1 MIIAKH
7 SFLIKLF
14 YQFNFVNYYKVRNIN
29 MNFEELKSKITDFMK
44 NIELSR
50 NNSTNQKLVEICTHS
65 IMSLN
70 NILQFLEEERNIE
83 VLESYQ
89 EKNELHNEFRPLDNI
104 CSSII
109 NNLSEIDLLL
119 NDDIVKNIK
128 PETINSINYNQLEQ
142 LKKEL
147 NLVIQK
153 AENNMSKQL
162 LSVFS
167 VLRCLNGHN
176 KTLIIIGPNGSGKTS
191 LANYLKKLE
200 SHIKVIPANKPI
212 RATGNISSYF
222 GSKLKD
228 YNNEL
233 YNSNSHSNELLQ
245 KLIIAICSEHD
256 SIARKYL
263 DTDIKEESKYQKIK
277 SVFDTFFDIKLD
289 DSAFNDKKISA
300 SKNGCT
306 PFEFN
311 LMSDG
316 ERAGFFYIATVI
328 TAPENS
334 FIIVDEPENHLN
346 PAIYNK
352 IWDALIHIR
361 KDCQFI
367 FISHTIDFIISRSN
381 YELVKIKNF
390 FPPDKFELEFLGN
403 SISEISRKYIV
414 EIIGSRKP
422 ILFCEGTKTDY
433 DCQIYECLFGNEYTI
448 IPVGN
453 CITVKN
459 SVIACNQ
466 LSQNY
471 SIQQAIGIIDS
482 DLKSD
487 VQIEQLKT
495 QKIFSLKCN
504 EIEMLLLDE
513 VIFKKVSKHFFR
525 SEVETFK
532 AFKKDFFKKLS
543 QRKEHIIKRFVKTK
557 IEERLHSVII
567 DDKNNK
573 TKEALA
579 TECTELFQNINIE
592 EIWNNFEKSFIQ
604 ILEEEKYD
612 EALRYCCLEHNEV
625 LNGITNKY
633 FKNYT
638 EIALGL
644 LSCDSE
650 LSKQIRNKYFFD
662 IDAEKKL

>member
-1 MIIAKH
+1 MNIEEFKFNIAD
-7 SFLIKLF
+7 L
-14 YQFNFVNYYKVRNIN
+14 Q
-29 MNFEELKSKITDFMK
+29 K
-44 NIELSR
+44 NIELSKS
-50 NNSTNQKLVEICTHS
+50 NITNQTLLTICNQS
-65 IMSLN
+65 IKNLN
-70 NILQFLEEERNIE
+70 NIKQFLEDTKNID
-83 VLESYQ
+83 VLKEYQ
-89 EKNELHNEFRPLDNI
+89 QKNVLHKELRPLDKI

-109 NNLSEIDLLL
+109 TNLSAINFYLRDEIL
-119 NDDIVKNIK
+119 KTIK
-128 PETINSINYNQLEQ
+128 PDTINTLKYNKSEELKRTLNFINQN
-142 LKKEL
+142 
-147 NLVIQK
+147 I
-153 AENNMSKQL
+153 ENNILKDL
-162 LSVFS
+162 LSVFRI
-167 VLRCLNGHN
+167 LRCLNGHN

-212 RATGNISSYF
+212 RAIGNISHYF
-222 GSKLKD
+222 HSKLQD

-233 YNSNSHSNELLQ
+233 YNNLNPSNELLQ

-263 DTDIKEESKYQKIK
+263 DTNVKEESKYQKIK
-277 SVFDTFFDIKLD
+277 AVFDSFFDVKLD
-289 DSAFNDKKISA
+289 DSAFSDKQISA
-300 SKNGCT
+300 FKNDGT

-311 LMSDG
+311 NMSDG

-352 IWDALIHIR
+352 IWDTLINIR

-403 SISEISRKYIV
+403 SISEISTKYIV

-433 DCQIYECLFGNEYTI
+433 DCQIYECLFGNKYTI

-453 CITVKN
+453 CTTVEN

-466 LSQNY
+466 LSQNF
-471 SIQQAIGIIDS
+471 SIQPAIGIVDS

-487 VQIEQLKT
+487 EQIERLKT
-495 QKIFSLKCN
+495 KQIFSLKCN

-513 VIFKKVSKHFFR
+513 FIFKKVSKHFFKP
-525 SEVETFK
+525 EYETFK
-532 AFKKDFFKKLS
+532 SFKEDFFRKLY
-543 QRKEHIIKRFVKTK
+543 QRKEHIIKRFVKIK
-557 IEERLHSVII
+557 VEDRLHSII
-567 DDKNNK
+567 INDKDSK
-573 TKEALA
+573 TKEEL
-579 TECTELFQNINIE
+579 TKECADIFKNINVE
-592 EIWNNFEKSFIQ
+592 VIWNNFEKIFTQ
-604 ILEEEKYD
+604 ILEDEKYD

-625 LNGITNKY
+625 LVGITNKY
-633 FKNYT
+633 FKEYP

-644 LSCDSE
+644 LNTDSE
-650 LSKQIRNKYFFD
+650 LSKQIREKYFFD
-662 IDAEKKL
+662 IDATEKNI

>member
-1 MIIAKH
+1 MNIEEFKFNIAD
-7 SFLIKLF
+7 L
-14 YQFNFVNYYKVRNIN
+14 Q
-29 MNFEELKSKITDFMK
+29 K
-44 NIELSR
+44 NIELSKS
-50 NNSTNQKLVEICTHS
+50 NITNQTLLTICNQS
-65 IMSLN
+65 IKNLN
-70 NILQFLEEERNIE
+70 NIKQFLEDTKNID
-83 VLESYQ
+83 VLKEYQ
-89 EKNELHNEFRPLDNI
+89 QKNVLHKELRPLDKI

-109 NNLSEIDLLL
+109 TNLSAINFYLRDEIL
-119 NDDIVKNIK
+119 KTIK
-128 PETINSINYNQLEQ
+128 PDTINTLKYNKSEE
-142 LKKEL
+142 LKKTL
-147 NLVIQK
+147 NFINQK
-153 AENNMSKQL
+153 IEDNILKDL
-162 LSVFS
+162 LSVFRI
-167 VLRCLNGHN
+167 LRCLNGHN

-212 RATGNISSYF
+212 RAIGNISHYF
-222 GSKLKD
+222 HSKLQD

-233 YNSNSHSNELLQ
+233 YNNLNPSNELLQ

-263 DTDIKEESKYQKIK
+263 DTNVKEESKYQKIK
-277 SVFDTFFDIKLD
+277 AVFDSFFDVKLD
-289 DSAFNDKKISA
+289 DSAFSDKQISA
-300 SKNGCT
+300 FKNDGT

-311 LMSDG
+311 NMSDG

-352 IWDALIHIR
+352 IWDTLINIR

-403 SISEISRKYIV
+403 SISEISTKYIV

-433 DCQIYECLFGNEYTI
+433 DCQIYECLFGNKYTI

-453 CITVKN
+453 CTTVEN

-466 LSQNY
+466 LSQNF
-471 SIQQAIGIIDS
+471 SIQPAIGIVDS

-487 VQIEQLKT
+487 EQIERLKT
-495 QKIFSLKCN
+495 KQIFSLKCN

-513 VIFKKVSKHFFR
+513 FIFKKLSKHFFKP
-525 SEVETFK
+525 EYETFK
-532 AFKKDFFKKLS
+532 SFKEDFFRKLY

-557 IEERLHSVII
+557 IEDRLHSII
-567 DDKNNK
+567 INDKDSK
-573 TKEALA
+573 TKEEL
-579 TECTELFQNINIE
+579 TKECADIFKNINVE
-592 EIWNNFEKSFIQ
+592 VIWNNFEKIFTQ
-604 ILEEEKYD
+604 ILEDEKYD

-625 LNGITNKY
+625 LVGITNKY
-633 FKNYT
+633 FKEYP

-644 LSCDSE
+644 LNTDSE
-650 LSKQIRNKYFFD
+650 LSKQIREKYFFD
-662 IDAEKKL
+662 IDATEKNI

>member
-1 MIIAKH
+1 
-7 SFLIKLF
+7 
-14 YQFNFVNYYKVRNIN
+14 
-29 MNFEELKSKITDFMK
+29 MNFEEFQHKITDLK
-44 NIELSR
+44 NNVELSLIT
-50 NNSTNQKLVEICTHS
+50 STNQQLVEICTRS

-70 NILQFLEEERNIE
+70 NILKFLEEKRNID
-83 VLESYQ
+83 VLEDYIQ
-89 EKNELHNEFRPLDNI
+89 KNELHKELRPLDNI
-104 CSSII
+104 CTSII
-109 NNLSEIDLLL
+109 NNLLEIDLLI
-119 NDDIVKNIK
+119 NNDIVKNIK

-142 LKKEL
+142 LKKIL
-147 NLVIQK
+147 TLIIQK
-153 AENNMSKQL
+153 TENNTSKQL
-162 LSVFS
+162 LSVFRI
-167 VLRCLNGHN
+167 LRCLNGHN

-212 RATGNISSYF
+212 RATGNISYIYN
-222 GSKLKD
+222 SKFKD

-233 YNSNSHSNELLQ
+233 YNKDVHSEELLQ

-277 SVFDTFFDIKLD
+277 AVFDTFFDIKLD
-289 DSAFNDKKISA
+289 DSAFSDKKISA

-352 IWDALIHIR
+352 IWDTLINIR

-367 FISHTIDFIISRSN
+367 FISHTIDFINSRSN

-433 DCQIYECLFGNEYTI
+433 DCYIYECLFSNEYTI

-471 SIQQAIGIIDS
+471 SIQPAIGIIDS

-513 VIFKKVSKHFFR
+513 VIFKKVSKHFFK
-525 SEVETFK
+525 SEIETFK
-532 AFKKDFFKKLS
+532 SFKKDFFKKLS

-557 IEERLHSVII
+557 IEERLHSAII
-567 DDKNNK
+567 DDRTNK
-573 TKEALA
+573 TKEEFA
-579 TECTELFQNINIE
+579 TECTALFQNITIE
-592 EIWNNFEKSFIQ
+592 EIWNDFEKSFIQ

-633 FKNYT
+633 FKNYP

-644 LSCDSE
+644 LSSDSE
-650 LSKQIRNKYFFD
+650 LSQKIKDKYFSD
-662 IDAEKKL
+662 IVAP

>member
-1 MIIAKH
+1 MNIEEFKFNIAD
-7 SFLIKLF
+7 L
-14 YQFNFVNYYKVRNIN
+14 Q
-29 MNFEELKSKITDFMK
+29 K
-44 NIELSR
+44 NIELSKS
-50 NNSTNQKLVEICTHS
+50 NITNQTLLTICNQS
-65 IMSLN
+65 IKNLN
-70 NILQFLEEERNIE
+70 NIKQFLEDTKNID
-83 VLESYQ
+83 VLKEYQ
-89 EKNELHNEFRPLDNI
+89 QKNVLHKELRPLDKI

-109 NNLSEIDLLL
+109 TNLSEINFYLRDEIL
-119 NDDIVKNIK
+119 KTIK
-128 PETINSINYNQLEQ
+128 PDTINTLKYNKSEELKRTLNFIN
-142 LKKEL
+142 
-147 NLVIQK
+147 QK
-153 AENNMSKQL
+153 IENNILKDL
-162 LSVFS
+162 LSVFRI
-167 VLRCLNGHN
+167 LRCLNGHN

-212 RATGNISSYF
+212 RAIGNISHYF
-222 GSKLKD
+222 HSKLQD

-233 YNSNSHSNELLQ
+233 YNNLNPSNELLQ

-263 DTDIKEESKYQKIK
+263 DTNVKEESKYQKIK
-277 SVFDTFFDIKLD
+277 AVFDSFFDVKLD
-289 DSAFNDKKISA
+289 DSAFSDKQISA
-300 SKNGCT
+300 FKNDGT

-311 LMSDG
+311 NMSDG

-352 IWDALIHIR
+352 IWDTLINIR

-403 SISEISRKYIV
+403 SISEISTKYIV

-433 DCQIYECLFGNEYTI
+433 DCQIYECLFGNKYTI

-453 CITVKN
+453 CTTVEN

-466 LSQNY
+466 LSQNF
-471 SIQQAIGIIDS
+471 SIQPAIGIVDS

-487 VQIEQLKT
+487 EQIERLKT
-495 QKIFSLKCN
+495 KQIFSLKCN

-513 VIFKKVSKHFFR
+513 FIFKKVSKHFFKP
-525 SEVETFK
+525 EYETFK
-532 AFKKDFFKKLS
+532 SFKEDFFRKLY

-557 IEERLHSVII
+557 IEDRLHSII
-567 DDKNNK
+567 INDKDSK
-573 TKEALA
+573 TKEEL
-579 TECTELFQNINIE
+579 TKECADIFKNINVE
-592 EIWNNFEKSFIQ
+592 VIWNNFEKIFTQ
-604 ILEEEKYD
+604 ILEDEKYD

-625 LNGITNKY
+625 LVGITNKY
-633 FKNYT
+633 FKEYP

-644 LSCDSE
+644 LNTDSE
-650 LSKQIRNKYFFD
+650 LSKQIREKYFFD
-662 IDAEKKL
+662 IDATEKNI

>member
-1 MIIAKH
+1 
-7 SFLIKLF
+7 
-14 YQFNFVNYYKVRNIN
+14 
-29 MNFEELKSKITDFMK
+29 MNFEEFKCRITKLK
-44 NIELSR
+44 NNVELSLV
-50 NNSTNQKLVEICTHS
+50 NSTNQQLVEICANS
-65 IMSLN
+65 IKSLN
-70 NILQFLEEERNIE
+70 NILQFLDEKRNID
-83 VLESYQ
+83 VLEDYKQ
-89 EKNELHNEFRPLDNI
+89 KNELNKELRPLDNI

-109 NNLSEIDLLL
+109 KNLSEIDLLL
-119 NDDIVKNIK
+119 SDDIIKNIK
-128 PETINSINYNQLEQ
+128 PETINSINYNQLQQ
-142 LKKEL
+142 LKKVL

-153 AENNMSKQL
+153 TENNTSKQL

-167 VLRCLNGHN
+167 ILRCLNGHN

-212 RATGNISSYF
+212 RATGSISNNYT
-222 GSKLKD
+222 SKLKD
-228 YNNEL
+228 YNDEL
-233 YNSNSHSNELLQ
+233 YNNNIHSNDLLQ

-256 SIARKYL
+256 NIARKYL
-263 DTDIKEESKYQKIK
+263 DTEIKEESKYQKIK
-277 SVFDTFFDIKLD
+277 AVFDTFFDIKLD
-289 DSAFNDKKISA
+289 DSAFSDKKIFA

-352 IWDALIHIR
+352 IWDTLINIR

-471 SIQQAIGIIDS
+471 SIQPAIGIIDS

-532 AFKKDFFKKLS
+532 AFKKDFFKKLF

-557 IEERLHSVII
+557 IEERLHSLII
-567 DDKNNK
+567 DDKINK
-573 TKEALA
+573 TKEELA
-579 TECTELFQNINIE
+579 TECTELFQKINIE

-625 LNGITNKY
+625 LVGITNRY
-633 FKNYT
+633 FKEYP
-638 EIALGL
+638 EIALSL
-644 LSCDSE
+644 LRTDSE

-662 IDAEKKL
+662 IDAEEKNL

>member
-1 MIIAKH
+1 MNIEEFKFNIAD
-7 SFLIKLF
+7 L
-14 YQFNFVNYYKVRNIN
+14 Q
-29 MNFEELKSKITDFMK
+29 K
-44 NIELSR
+44 NIELSKS
-50 NNSTNQKLVEICTHS
+50 NITNQTLLTICNQS
-65 IMSLN
+65 IKNLN
-70 NILQFLEEERNIE
+70 NIKQFLEDTKNIDILKE
-83 VLESYQ
+83 YQQKNVLH
-89 EKNELHNEFRPLDNI
+89 KELRPLDKI

-109 NNLSEIDLLL
+109 TNLSAINFYLRDEIL
-119 NDDIVKNIK
+119 KTIK
-128 PETINSINYNQLEQ
+128 PDTINTLKYNKSEELKRTLNFIN
-142 LKKEL
+142 
-147 NLVIQK
+147 QK
-153 AENNMSKQL
+153 IENNILKDL
-162 LSVFS
+162 LSVFRI
-167 VLRCLNGHN
+167 LRCLNGHN

-212 RATGNISSYF
+212 RAIGNISHYF
-222 GSKLKD
+222 HSKLQD

-233 YNSNSHSNELLQ
+233 YNNLNPSNELLQ

-263 DTDIKEESKYQKIK
+263 DTNVKEESKYQKIK
-277 SVFDTFFDIKLD
+277 AVFDSFFDVKLD
-289 DSAFNDKKISA
+289 DSAFSDKQISA
-300 SKNGCT
+300 FKNDGT

-311 LMSDG
+311 NMSDG

-352 IWDALIHIR
+352 IWDTLINIR

-403 SISEISRKYIV
+403 SISEISTKYIV

-433 DCQIYECLFGNEYTI
+433 DCQIYECLFGNKYTI

-453 CITVKN
+453 CTTVEN

-466 LSQNY
+466 LSQNF
-471 SIQQAIGIIDS
+471 SIQPAIGIVDS

-487 VQIEQLKT
+487 EQIERLKT
-495 QKIFSLKCN
+495 KQIFSLKCN

-513 VIFKKVSKHFFR
+513 FIFKKVSKHFFKP
-525 SEVETFK
+525 EYETFK
-532 AFKKDFFKKLS
+532 SFKEDFFRKLY

-557 IEERLHSVII
+557 IEDRLHSII
-567 DDKNNK
+567 INDKDSK
-573 TKEALA
+573 TKEEL
-579 TECTELFQNINIE
+579 TKECADIFKNINVE
-592 EIWNNFEKSFIQ
+592 VIWNNFEKIFTQ
-604 ILEEEKYD
+604 ILEDEKYD

-625 LNGITNKY
+625 LVGITNKY
-633 FKNYT
+633 FKEYP

-644 LSCDSE
+644 LNTDSE
-650 LSKQIRNKYFFD
+650 LSKQIREKYFFD
-662 IDAEKKL
+662 IDATEKNI

>member
-1 MIIAKH
+1 MNIEEFKFNIAD
-7 SFLIKLF
+7 L
-14 YQFNFVNYYKVRNIN
+14 Q
-29 MNFEELKSKITDFMK
+29 K
-44 NIELSR
+44 NIELSKS
-50 NNSTNQKLVEICTHS
+50 NITNQTLLTICNQS
-65 IMSLN
+65 IKNLN
-70 NILQFLEEERNIE
+70 NIKQFLEDTKNID
-83 VLESYQ
+83 VLKEYQ
-89 EKNELHNEFRPLDNI
+89 QKNVLHKELRPLDKI

-109 NNLSEIDLLL
+109 TNLSAINFYLRDEIL
-119 NDDIVKNIK
+119 KTIK
-128 PETINSINYNQLEQ
+128 PDTINTLKYNKSEE
-142 LKKEL
+142 LKKTL
-147 NLVIQK
+147 NFINQK
-153 AENNMSKQL
+153 IEDNILKDL
-162 LSVFS
+162 LSVFRI
-167 VLRCLNGHN
+167 LRCLNGHN

-212 RATGNISSYF
+212 RAIGNISHYF
-222 GSKLKD
+222 HSKLQD

-233 YNSNSHSNELLQ
+233 YNNLNPSNELLQ

-263 DTDIKEESKYQKIK
+263 DTNVKEESKYQKIK
-277 SVFDTFFDIKLD
+277 AVFDSFFDVKLD
-289 DSAFNDKKISA
+289 DSAFSDKQISA
-300 SKNGCT
+300 FKNDGT

-311 LMSDG
+311 NMSDG

-352 IWDALIHIR
+352 IWDTLINIR

-403 SISEISRKYIV
+403 SISEISTKYIV

-433 DCQIYECLFGNEYTI
+433 DCQIYECLFGNKYTI

-453 CITVKN
+453 CTTVEN

-466 LSQNY
+466 LSQNF
-471 SIQQAIGIIDS
+471 SIQPAIGIVDS

-487 VQIEQLKT
+487 EQIERLKT
-495 QKIFSLKCN
+495 KQIFSLKCN

-513 VIFKKVSKHFFR
+513 FIFKKVSKHFFKP
-525 SEVETFK
+525 EYETFK
-532 AFKKDFFKKLS
+532 SFKEDFFRKLY

-557 IEERLHSVII
+557 IEDRLHSII
-567 DDKNNK
+567 INDKDSK
-573 TKEALA
+573 TKEEL
-579 TECTELFQNINIE
+579 TKECADIFKNINVE
-592 EIWNNFEKSFIQ
+592 VIWNNFEKIFTQ
-604 ILEEEKYD
+604 ILEDEKYD

-625 LNGITNKY
+625 LVGITNKY
-633 FKNYT
+633 FKEYP

-644 LSCDSE
+644 LNTDSE
-650 LSKQIRNKYFFD
+650 LSKQIREKYFFD
-662 IDAEKKL
+662 IDATEKNI

>member
-1 MIIAKH
+1 MNIEEFKFNIAD
-7 SFLIKLF
+7 L
-14 YQFNFVNYYKVRNIN
+14 Q
-29 MNFEELKSKITDFMK
+29 K
-44 NIELSR
+44 NIELSKS
-50 NNSTNQKLVEICTHS
+50 NITNQTLLTICNQS
-65 IMSLN
+65 IKNLN
-70 NILQFLEEERNIE
+70 NIKQFLEDTKNID
-83 VLESYQ
+83 VLKEYQ
-89 EKNELHNEFRPLDNI
+89 QKNVLHKELRPLDKI

-109 NNLSEIDLLL
+109 TNLSAINFYLRDEIL
-119 NDDIVKNIK
+119 KTIK
-128 PETINSINYNQLEQ
+128 PDTINTLKYNKSEELKSTLNFIN
-142 LKKEL
+142 
-147 NLVIQK
+147 QK
-153 AENNMSKQL
+153 IENNILKDL
-162 LSVFS
+162 LSVFRI
-167 VLRCLNGHN
+167 LRCLNGHN

-212 RATGNISSYF
+212 RAIGNISHYF
-222 GSKLKD
+222 HSKLQD

-233 YNSNSHSNELLQ
+233 YNNLNPSNELLQ

-263 DTDIKEESKYQKIK
+263 DTNVKEESKYQKIK
-277 SVFDTFFDIKLD
+277 AVFDSFFDVKLD
-289 DSAFNDKKISA
+289 DSAFSDKQISA
-300 SKNGCT
+300 FKNDGT

-311 LMSDG
+311 NMSDG

-352 IWDALIHIR
+352 IWDTLINIR

-403 SISEISRKYIV
+403 SISEISTKYIV

-433 DCQIYECLFGNEYTI
+433 DCQIYECLFGNKYTI
-448 IPVGN
+448 IPAGN
-453 CITVKN
+453 CTTVEN

-466 LSQNY
+466 LSQNF
-471 SIQQAIGIIDS
+471 SIQPAIGIVDS

-487 VQIEQLKT
+487 EQIERLKT
-495 QKIFSLKCN
+495 KQIFSLKCN

-513 VIFKKVSKHFFR
+513 FIFKKVSKHFFKP
-525 SEVETFK
+525 EYETFK
-532 AFKKDFFKKLS
+532 SFKEDFFRKLY

-557 IEERLHSVII
+557 IEDRLHSII
-567 DDKNNK
+567 INDKDSK
-573 TKEALA
+573 TKEEL
-579 TECTELFQNINIE
+579 TKECADIFKNINVE
-592 EIWNNFEKSFIQ
+592 VIWNNFEKIFTQ
-604 ILEEEKYD
+604 ILEDEKYD

-625 LNGITNKY
+625 LVGITNKY
-633 FKNYT
+633 FKEYP

-644 LSCDSE
+644 LNTDSE
-650 LSKQIRNKYFFD
+650 LSKQIREKYFFD
-662 IDAEKKL
+662 IDATEKNI